1 LTLHRPL
8 VETNITTKS
17 IVNFYYYNWRDLWL
31 SYGLALGFALLAN
44 ILGGVAFWINR
55 VAHDRSF
62 SALLSSTRNAKL
74 AMIFNPETLGKLPLQ
89 GDVAKTPLKFE
100 VMGKEG
106 GLGLTLVETKPAED
120 EPAGDEPAE
129 DDPVA
134 VDSEEPRT
142 TRVIGNLGKGN
153 NLE

>member
-1 LTLHRPL
+1 LTSHRPL
-8 VETNITTKS
+8 VETNVTTKS
-17 IVNFYYYNWRDLWL
+17 IVNFYYYNRRDLWI

-62 SALLSSTRNAKL
+62 SALLSSTRDAKL
-74 AMIFNPETLGKLPLQ
+74 ARIFNPETLGKLPLQ

-106 GLGLTLVETKPAED
+106 GLGLTLIETK
-120 EPAGDEPAE
+120 PAGDEPAE
-129 DDPVA
+129 NEPAENEPAEDEPAEGDPVA
-134 VDSEEPRT
+134 VDSDDPRT
-142 TRVIGNLGKGN
+142 N
-153 NLE
+153 